1 MATIRLHSSWV
12 NSRLHS
18 NALIGLSLF
27 FLIFSSIVSAA
38 VILTPNA
45 PAYNFQVL
53 PGSTRQ
59 INVNI
64 RGGVMN
70 KINWSILSTTGGA
83 TATFTTPSASEASA
97 VNAGLATVQVNIGPT
112 AGNCSIPQ
120 AQNAIGSYTVTSTA
134 SVTVQA
140 QSVDDT
146 TKTAAFLFNVCAK
159 TTTVLVA
166 PAYQQAFKGQ
176 HRMLQSW
183 VTGDT
188 DETGTW
194 SIVAQPGGGDGT
206 LADTTNRDADFAAT
220 VTGRYTL
227 QYTSN
232 SDASKSA
239 TAIVYVS
246 PNFIPFYGS
255 TPNHT
260 EPRECYVDPALTGG
274 DYEVGA
280 GKQYATIQSTPAAN
294 TLEPGSIIRI
304 WNTDTTGSRPSTY
317 YEYYQL
323 ASSGT
328 PTQPIILCGVPDS
341 LGNLPVMDGENAT
354 TQSGTDINTHDGVG
368 VLNIWAGGYG
378 ASDPYGYWQSGSA
391 GPSYVSVTGL
401 HIAHATPNY
410 AYTPPGGGG
419 NMLYHTFTGCVNVRS
434 GNYIDVSGN
443 DLDTCTNGFFSTE
456 YASEGWAAIS
466 RLITVTGNHIHNSGW
481 PGSGSEHQAYIQ
493 SFFGV
498 VQGNLVD
505 HYTSGADGSAI
516 KWRGLEGIFRYNN
529 IASGPLRVFDMVDV
543 EDAIPYVSFEGYLG
557 IPGDADC
564 SDSLYCLGDT
574 AGPNIVAANQESLQK
589 DFVYGNEIFA
599 SSSLNHIH
607 YAEDGAGGMEDRN
620 GELYFY
626 SNTLD
631 GAQDVFDN
639 GSSEG
644 YYGFLTQ
651 RIDARNNVL
660 WAAGSQIE
668 FARYAT
674 IILSATTNLMKSGTL
689 SIETPIQGG
698 GSVDSSDGWSDVCV
712 DNACPWPLTVPLN
725 THLYDLSDANY
736 LTTATQPY
744 DPTTMIPPSGSAAI
758 GTGTALIG
766 VPALL
771 PVRWQFATATNSLIA
786 RTNPLTIGAAGQS
799 GTTPDFSVAATP
811 SSISVTAGQ
820 SGQTT
825 ISVSPVQGFNFLVKL
840 SCSGLP
846 ASVTCSFSPP
856 SVAPLGSAAS
866 STLTLT
872 TTTASAALSRKSGL
886 PFPGA
891 AIAVVLC
898 FLGFRKRR
906 RIQVLMLLAVGVLG
920 LTLFTGCGSTSG
932 NSTQV
937 NPTKYTATVTAIS
950 GPLSHT
956 TSVTLTVN

>member
-1 MATIRLHSSWV
+1 MPTIRLRSGWV

-18 NALIGLSLF
+18 NTLIGLSVF
-27 FLIFSSIVSAA
+27 FLALCSSVSAE
-38 VILTPNA
+38 VTLIPNA

-64 RGGVMN
+64 LGGKLNTV
-70 KINWSILSTTGGA
+70 NWSVLSTTGGA
-83 TATFTTPSASEASA
+83 TATFTTPSASDAST
-97 VNAGLATVQVNIGPT
+97 VSAGLATVQVNIGPT
-112 AGNCSIPQ
+112 AGNCSIPE
-120 AQNAIGSYTVTSTA
+120 AQTAIGTYTVISTA
-134 SVTVQA
+134 SITVQA

-146 TKTAAFLFNVCAK
+146 TKTATFLFNVCAK

-194 SIVAQPGGGDGT
+194 SIVAQPGGGDGA
-206 LADTTNRDADFAAT
+206 LADTTNRDADFEAT

-232 SDASKSA
+232 SDSSKSA

-246 PNFIPFYGS
+246 PNPIPFYGS
-255 TPNHT
+255 TPNNT

-304 WNTDTTGSRPSTY
+304 WNTDTTGSNPSTY
-317 YEYYQL
+317 HEYYQL

-341 LGNLPVMDGENAT
+341 LGNLPVIDGSNAT
-354 TQSGTDINTHDGVG
+354 TQPGTDIDTHDGVG
-368 VLNIWAGGYG
+368 VLNLWAGGYG
-378 ASDPYGYWQSGSA
+378 ASDPYGFWQSGSA

-401 HIAHATPNY
+401 HIAHASPNY
-410 AYTPPGGGG
+410 TYTPPGGGAATP
-419 NMLYHTFTGCVNVRS
+419 YHTFTGCVNVRS
-434 GNYIDVSGN
+434 GAYIDVSGD
-443 DLDTCTNGFFSTE
+443 DLDSCTNGFFSTE

-466 RLITVTGNHIHNSGW
+466 RLVTLTGNHIHNSGW
-481 PGSGSEHQAYIQ
+481 PNSEYEHQAYFQ
-493 SFFGV
+493 TFFGV

-505 HYTSGADGSAI
+505 HYQTNADGTAI
-516 KWRGLEGIFRYNN
+516 AWRGLEGIFRYNN
-529 IASGPLRVFDMVDV
+529 VASGPLRDFDLV
-543 EDAIPYVSFEGYLG
+543 EPQDATPYVSFEAYLST
-557 IPGDADC
+557 PGDTVC

-574 AGPNIVAANQESLQK
+574 AGPNIIAGYQESLQK
-589 DFVYGNEIFA
+589 DFVYGNEIFGA
-599 SSSLNHIH
+599 SSLNQIQLGENTNSGL
-607 YAEDGAGGMEDRN
+607 ADRN
-620 GELYFY
+620 GTLYFY

-631 GAQDVFDN
+631 NAQTVFDN

-644 YYGFLTQ
+644 WYGYLTQ

-660 WAAGSQIE
+660 WAGESQFE

-674 IILSATTNLMKSGTL
+674 IILDATTNLMKSGTF
-689 SIETPIQGG
+689 SIETPIEGG
-698 GSVDSSDGWSDVCV
+698 NGWSDTCV

-725 THLYDLSDANY
+725 THLYGLSDANY

-744 DPTTMIPPSGSAAI
+744 NSTTMIPPSGSAAI
-758 GTGTALIG
+758 GAGTALIG
-766 VPALL
+766 VPASM
-771 PVRWQFATATNSLIA
+771 PARWQYSIAINSLMA
-786 RTNPLTIGAAGQS
+786 RNYPLTIGAADQAGS
-799 GTTPDFSVAATP
+799 TPDFSVAATP
-811 SSISVTAGQ
+811 SLVTVNAGQ

-825 ISVSPVQGFNFLVKL
+825 ISISPLQGFNFLVKL
-840 SCSGLP
+840 SCSGQP
-846 ASVTCSFSPP
+846 ASVTCSFSPA

-866 STLTLT
+866 STLILT
-872 TTTASAALSRKSGL
+872 AATASATPQRNSPPS
-886 PFPGA
+886 FPGA
-891 AIAVVLC
+891 AVAVILC
-898 FLGFRKRR
+898 CLGFRKRR
-906 RIQVLMLLAVGVLG
+906 LIHALMLLAVSVLG
-920 LTLFTGCGSTSG
+920 LTFFTGCGSPSAVT
-932 NSTQV
+932 TPV
-937 NPTKYTATVTAIS
+937 NPVNYSITVNAVS

-956 TSVTLTVN
+956 ATVSLTVN